1 MKVNRGEI
9 WQVRLPFADGH
20 EQSGERPVIII
31 QNDVFTQ
38 SLPMIVV
45 IPLTSAIS
53 AKRFPATLPIQ
64 PNGQNGLR
72 VTSIALVFQVRS
84 LDKRRFLRRIGCLDQ
99 NDMDQILNRLNKLT
113 EN

>member
-38 SLPMIVV
+38 ILPMVVV

-64 PNGQNGLR
+64 PDGQNGL
-72 VTSIALVFQVRS
+72 SIPSVALIFQVRS

-99 NDMDQILNRLNKLT
+99 NDMDQILKRLNKLT